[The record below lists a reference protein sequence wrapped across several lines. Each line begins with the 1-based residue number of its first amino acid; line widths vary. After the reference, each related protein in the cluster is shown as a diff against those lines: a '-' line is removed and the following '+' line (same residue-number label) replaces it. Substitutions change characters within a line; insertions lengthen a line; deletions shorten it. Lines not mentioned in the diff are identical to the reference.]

1 MTMKTG
7 EILRRIYERVYG
19 EADTP
24 VEDIRIGICYAGV
37 RLFDDRMGLAATL
50 LSEVTGDCLRFPHAG
65 RLTNS
70 SAADLLRFLL
80 EAKNPIESA
89 LGLAAANALL
99 QTGIRGEKDEDA
111 LQLMNL
117 TPADRVAMV
126 GFFPP
131 LVPKIKASGAGLTVI
146 ERNPA
151 RMPLL
156 AEKERKAILRS
167 CTVAVITATALLN
180 GTMEETLQEL
190 GNPRHVAVLGPS
202 TPLCLEAFAGT
213 PVTHLGGA
221 LVSDTGKTLQVI
233 SEGGGTPQ
241 MRPYLRFVNL
251 LKGQGRMTVS
261 TVRRLTPT
269 SRA

>member
-1 MTMKTG
+1 MKKG
-7 EILRRIYERVYG
+7 EMLRRIYERVCG

-24 VEDIRIGICYAGV
+24 VQDIRIGICYVGV
-37 RLFDDRMGLAATL
+37 RVLKDRMGLAATF
-50 LSEVTGDCLRFPHAG
+50 LSGVTGDCLRFPYAG
-65 RLTNS
+65 RLANS

-80 EAKNPIESA
+80 EAKNPVESA
-89 LGLAAANALL
+89 LGLATANAIL
-99 QTGIRGEKDEDA
+99 QTGIRAEKEEDA

-131 LVPKIKASGAGLTVI
+131 LVPKIKASGALLDVI

-156 AEKERKAILRS
+156 DEEERKAILRS

-180 GTMEETLQEL
+180 GTMEETLKEL
-190 GNPRHVAVLGPS
+190 GSPRHVAVLGPS
-202 TPLCLEAFAGT
+202 TPLCLEVFAGT

-221 LVSDTGKTLQVI
+221 LVSDTGKILQVI

-251 LKGQGRMTVS
+251 LRGRVG
-261 TVRRLTPT
+261 
-269 SRA
+269 

>member
-99 QTGIRGEKDEDA
+99 QTGIRGEK
-111 LQLMNL
+111 MK
-117 TPADRVAMV
+117 TPC
-126 GFFPP
+126 
-131 LVPKIKASGAGLTVI
+131 S
-146 ERNPA
+146 
-151 RMPLL
+151 
-156 AEKERKAILRS
+156 
-167 CTVAVITATALLN
+167 
-180 GTMEETLQEL
+180 
-190 GNPRHVAVLGPS
+190 
-202 TPLCLEAFAGT
+202 
-213 PVTHLGGA
+213 
-221 LVSDTGKTLQVI
+221 
-233 SEGGGTPQ
+233 
-241 MRPYLRFVNL
+241 
-251 LKGQGRMTVS
+251 
-261 TVRRLTPT
+261 
-269 SRA
+269 

>member
-1 MTMKTG
+1 MKKG
-7 EILRRIYERVYG
+7 EILRRIYERVCG
-19 EADTP
+19 DADTP
-24 VEDIRIGICYAGV
+24 VQDIRIGICYVGV
-37 RLFDDRMGLAATL
+37 RVFEDRMGLAATF
-50 LSEVTGDCLRFPHAG
+50 LSGVTGDCLRFPYAG
-65 RLTNS
+65 RLANS

-80 EAKNPIESA
+80 EAKNPVESA
-89 LGLAAANALL
+89 LGLATANAIL
-99 QTGIRGEKDEDA
+99 QTGIRGGKEEDA

-117 TPADRVAMV
+117 TLADRVAMV

-131 LVPKIKASGAGLTVI
+131 LFPKIKASGALLNVI

-156 AEKERKAILRS
+156 DEEERKAILRS

-180 GTMEETLQEL
+180 GTMEETLKEL
-190 GNPRHVAVLGPS
+190 GSPRHVAVLGPS
-202 TPLCLEAFAGT
+202 TPLCLEVFAGT

-221 LVSDTGKTLQVI
+221 LVSDTGKILQVI

-251 LKGQGRMTVS
+251 LRGRDG
-261 TVRRLTPT
+261 
-269 SRA
+269 